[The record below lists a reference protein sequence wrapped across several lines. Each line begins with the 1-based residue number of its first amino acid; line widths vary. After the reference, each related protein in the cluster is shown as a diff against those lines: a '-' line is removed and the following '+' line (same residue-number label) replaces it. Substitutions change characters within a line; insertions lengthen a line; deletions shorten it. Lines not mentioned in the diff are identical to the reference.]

1 MSKKEK
7 KQKEKD
13 ILKKVEDYRLKL
25 NEDLLALLSD
35 ERQKDENREK
45 TVKETLDFDTR
56 KRLEKAY
63 GIERAQASYKIINFN
78 T

>member
-1 MSKKEK
+1 LSKKEK

>member
-7 KQKEKD
+7 IQREKD

-45 TVKETLDFDTR
+45 TIKENNNFDSR
-56 KRLEKAY
+56 KKLEKAY
-63 GIERAQASYKIINFN
+63 GIERAQASFKIIKLN

>member
-1 MSKKEK
+1 LSKKEK
-7 KQKEKD
+7 IQREKD

-45 TVKETLDFDTR
+45 TIKENNNFDSR
-56 KRLEKAY
+56 KKLEKAY
-63 GIERAQASYKIINFN
+63 GIERAQASFKIIKLN